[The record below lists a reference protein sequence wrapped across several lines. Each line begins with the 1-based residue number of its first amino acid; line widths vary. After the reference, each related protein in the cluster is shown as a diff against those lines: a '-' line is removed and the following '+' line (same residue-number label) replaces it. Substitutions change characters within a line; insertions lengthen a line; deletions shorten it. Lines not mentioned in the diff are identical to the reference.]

1 MAEWLRRGLQILA
14 RRFDSGSGLQNSI
27 HSRPYLSRKRLFS
40 GRLLCYECPS
50 QFGAIRTDT
59 SNFMVFLLVSSRTA
73 DWRYQ
78 QMRLSATAVRNA
90 KPREK
95 AFKLGDGGGLY
106 LFVAP
111 NGGRYWRMG
120 YRFAGKQ
127 NDLSFGVYP
136 DVSIADARELRDRA
150 RKLLAKGID
159 PSAQAKLDKI
169 AASIAASN
177 TFGAVADE
185 WIEKITKDGLAEVT
199 LKKIRWMVAQI
210 LPSIGKRPI
219 AEIGAPELLMAL
231 RKIEAKGRFDTAQRL
246 RSTCGQIFRYAIATS
261 RAERDISTDLRG
273 ALIAHRV
280 THRAAILRATEAG
293 ALLRSIEAF
302 EGHSLTRTALRL
314 LPHVFVR
321 PGELRHAE
329 WGKFDL
335 EGAVWTIPANKTKMR
350 RPHAVPLSRQAL
362 AIITELENDE
372 AFSPYLFPSLRS
384 GKRPMSENTI
394 NAALRRMGYAQDEMT
409 GHGFRAMAST
419 LLNEMGIWNPD
430 AIERQLAHA
439 GGNSVRRAYTRG
451 EYWDERV
458 RMMQHWSDY
467 LDQLRDGAKILT
479 GSFGSR

>member
-1 MAEWLRRGLQILA
+1 
-14 RRFDSGSGLQNSI
+14 
-27 HSRPYLSRKRLFS
+27 
-40 GRLLCYECPS
+40 
-50 QFGAIRTDT
+50 
-59 SNFMVFLLVSSRTA
+59 LLVSGEGPIGDTSK
-73 DWRYQ
+73 
-78 QMRLSATAVRNA
+78 MPLSATAVRNA

-95 AFKLGDGGGLY
+95 PFKMSDGGGLY

-120 YRFAGKQ
+120 YRYGGKQ
-127 NDLSFGVYP
+127 KDLSFGVFP
-136 DVSIADARELRDRA
+136 DVALADARGLRDRA

-159 PSAQAKLDKI
+159 PSVQARLDKI
-169 AASIAASN
+169 AKSIAASN
-177 TFGAVADE
+177 TFEAVAAE
-185 WIEKITKDGLAEVT
+185 WISKITKDGHAEAT
-199 LKKIRWMVAQI
+199 LKKIRWLVDQI
-210 LPSIGKRPI
+210 LPSIGRRPI
-219 AEIGAPELLMAL
+219 AEIGAPELLLAL
-231 RKIEAKGRFDTAQRL
+231 RKIEAKGRYDTAQRL

-261 RAERDISTDLRG
+261 RAERDISNDLRG
-273 ALIAHRV
+273 ALISHRV
-280 THRAAILRATEAG
+280 THRAAILKPTEAG

-302 EGHSLTRTALRL
+302 EGHLQTRTALRL
-314 LPHVFVR
+314 LPQVFVR

-329 WGKFDL
+329 WGEFDL

-362 AIITELENDE
+362 AIIADLENDA

-394 NAALRRMGYAQDEMT
+394 NAALRRMGYAKDEMT

-419 LLNEMGIWNPD
+419 LLNEMGQWNPD

-439 GGNSVRRAYTRG
+439 DGNSVRRAYTRG

-479 GSFGSR
+479 GSFGTMPPQA